1 MSNTISTGL
10 IDLNFSRDLPE
21 EELLTK
27 EKETLRL
34 QASRFVTSSIQEY
47 YTSIVSAFKREQ
59 SLRPFFLNTQM
70 VGIDETSRFFYL
82 SSSALCDY
90 IQSSYSDDLSISQLN
105 ILNESSAAFF
115 ISGFTK
121 KSTFLGMPIKTVIIN
136 IKRIVNADFIPLKGK
151 TVIDFI
157 VFSPYSAEDF
167 AKNSWGDADDYYST
181 LTSFPMYER
190 ISPFLQMILDDKRFF
205 VRPGDNYIIER

>member
-1 MSNTISTGL
+1 MSNAISTGL

-21 EELLTK
+21 EELIPK

-34 QASRFVTSSIQEY
+34 QAFRFVACSIQEY
-47 YTSIVSAFKREQ
+47 YNSIVSVFKQGQ

-70 VGIDETSRFFYL
+70 AGLYETSRFFYL

-90 IQSSYSDDLSISQLN
+90 IQSNFSEDLSISKLN
-105 ILNESSAAFF
+105 IHNELSATFF
-115 ISGFTK
+115 LGGFTK
-121 KSTFLGMPIKTVIIN
+121 KSVFLGVPIRTIVIN

-157 VFSPYSAEDF
+157 VFIPYSAEDF
-167 AKNSWGDADDYYST
+167 MKNSWGDADDYYSI
-181 LTSFPMYER
+181 LTSFPMYEN
-190 ISPFLQMILDDKRFF
+190 ISPFLQMILDEKRFF
-205 VRPGDNYIIER
+205 IKPGDNRTIER